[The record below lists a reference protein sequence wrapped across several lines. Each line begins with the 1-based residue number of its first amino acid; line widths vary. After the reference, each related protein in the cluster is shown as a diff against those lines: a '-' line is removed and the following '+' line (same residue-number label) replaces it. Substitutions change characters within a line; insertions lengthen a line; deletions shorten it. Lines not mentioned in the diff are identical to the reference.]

1 VSPTATLEP
10 LLTIRFLIMSAFGV
24 GGTIRTTLST
34 AGELAKRHDVEVV
47 SVYRRRD
54 EPALPVPPGV
64 RMKALTDLRDES
76 LVAMPPLRRALAAR
90 PTRLMSKRDFRHPNF
105 NLLTDANLFRYLA
118 SVHDG
123 VLIGTRPSINL
134 AIAHLAPPAV
144 VRVGQDH
151 MNLATYT
158 DALRAQIRVVYPR
171 LDLVSTLTEGD
182 ARAYRRALRGS
193 VRVECMP
200 NGVPDVGGQRAPLD
214 AKVVVAAGRVTPQ
227 KGFDRLLRAWS
238 EVVREHPD
246 WELRIFGDGQSTK
259 KLRKQIDALGIGDS
273 AKLMGFTARLHE
285 ELASASLYVM
295 SSRREGFPMVL
306 LEAMAIGLP
315 VVSFDCPTGPRDV
328 IREGVD
334 GHVVRNGDV
343 HALAQAM
350 TGLMADADRRRAFGA
365 AAVEGAQRFDL
376 GTIAARW
383 SDLLSE
389 AAAAKRPGQ
398 PTTVV
403 RPALSLVRKVAVNR
417 GRQLARRA

>member
-1 VSPTATLEP
+1 
-10 LLTIRFLIMSAFGV
+10 
-24 GGTIRTTLST
+24 
-34 AGELAKRHDVEVV
+34 
-47 SVYRRRD
+47 
-54 EPALPVPPGV
+54 
-64 RMKALTDLRDES
+64 
-76 LVAMPPLRRALAAR
+76 
-90 PTRLMSKRDFRHPNF
+90 
-105 NLLTDANLFRYLA
+105 
-118 SVHDG
+118 VHDG

-134 AIAHLAPPAV
+134 AIAHLAAPAV

-158 DALRAQIRVVYPR
+158 DALRAQIRAVYPR

-182 ARAYRRALRGS
+182 ARAYRRALRRS

-200 NGVPDVGGQRAPLD
+200 NGVPDVGGHRAALD

-227 KGFDRLLRAWS
+227 KGFDRLLPAWA

-246 WELRIFGDGQSTK
+246 WKLRIFGDGPSEK
-259 KLRKQIDALGIGDS
+259 KLRKQIDELGIGDS
-273 AKLMGFTARLHE
+273 AKLMGFTAKLHE
-285 ELASASLYVM
+285 EFARASLYVM

-306 LEAMAIGLP
+306 LEAMAVGLP

-343 HALAQAM
+343 HALAEAM
-350 TGLMADADRRRAFGA
+350 KGLMADADRRRAFGA
-365 AAVEGAQRFDL
+365 AAVEGARRYDL
-376 GTIAARW
+376 ATIAARW
-383 SDLLSE
+383 EELLAE
-389 AAAAKRPGQ
+389 VAAATRPGE
-398 PTTVV
+398 PTSVV